1 MTSDI
6 PTEAY
11 ATRDRGDAGSWID
24 DVYLRVVPL
33 MRRIATRKFSV
44 PSQDADALIHDVFI
58 TYLSNPAHVREL
70 RPYLVAGICNASRQ
84 YWRRETSKARV
95 FVSSNLAECVGD
107 PPTDVVIDRLTLA
120 KLLSSLNPRCRDVL
134 RRYYLDGESAASIAA
149 ALQTTVGYVSQ
160 LLHQCRRRAREMYR
174 ATSDQ

>member
-95 FVSSNLAECVGD
+95 FVSSNVAECVGD

-134 RRYYLDGESAASIAA
+134 RLHAGAMHSDGVSTAGTSGDGLVRPERLERRHLHVSDNGRYP
-149 ALQTTVGYVSQ
+149 
-160 LLHQCRRRAREMYR
+160 
-174 ATSDQ
+174 